1 MELEHHPDYQP
12 CPPEE
17 GFKKDF
23 QICPVCSK
31 KEPTKEHVARHF
43 LKELLEIV
51 QAFEDPLACNKC
63 DYQSEK
69 NPISVALHLAL
80 NHDILKTVLPTKV
93 TKTHEEMPFENAMK
107 KVYLFQ

>member
-93 TKTHEEMPFENAMK
+93 TKTHEEMPVENAMK
-107 KVYLFQ
+107 NVFM